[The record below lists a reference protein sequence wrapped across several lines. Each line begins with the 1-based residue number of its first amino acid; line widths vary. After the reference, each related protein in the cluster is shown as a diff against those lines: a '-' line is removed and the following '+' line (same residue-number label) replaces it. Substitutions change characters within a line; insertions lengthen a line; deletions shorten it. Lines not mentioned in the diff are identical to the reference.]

1 MEKMEKDKEQMDQKK
16 DQNTRKRKGEER
28 FTIVCIG
35 DSIVE
40 GYPYGEQ
47 DSWVNCAR
55 RIRKDAVWINCGV
68 SGETTGQIR
77 WRVKADGLLQE
88 TAGLQGETGG
98 LRPQT
103 RWIVL
108 SCGTNDFIFLEGD
121 RGTAASAFDNIAA
134 MVSEARQRDIGVMVT
149 APPMTIPAMAS
160 RRWVDGT
167 DYDQVNR
174 KLEELRLRLHRWCD
188 KQDENVIFLDLW
200 EQYCRWCAEEG
211 EIAYYV
217 DGIHPTRKGYEKI
230 AAFVCEK
237 LPHMNS
243 RLENT
248 IEGEE
253 AMR

>member
-1 MEKMEKDKEQMDQKK
+1 MDQKK
-16 DQNTRKRKGEER
+16 DQNTRNRKDEEKLA
-28 FTIVCIG
+28 IVCIG

-47 DSWVNCAR
+47 YR
-55 RIRKDAVWINCGV
+55 
-68 SGETTGQIR
+68 
-77 WRVKADGLLQE
+77 
-88 TAGLQGETGG
+88 
-98 LRPQT
+98 
-103 RWIVL
+103 
-108 SCGTNDFIFLEGD
+108 
-121 RGTAASAFDNIAA
+121 
-134 MVSEARQRDIGVMVT
+134 
-149 APPMTIPAMAS
+149 
-160 RRWVDGT
+160 
-167 DYDQVNR
+167 
-174 KLEELRLRLHRWCD
+174 
-188 KQDENVIFLDLW
+188 
-200 EQYCRWCAEEG
+200 RWCAEEG

>member
-1 MEKMEKDKEQMDQKK
+1 MDQKK
-16 DQNTRKRKGEER
+16 DQNTRNREDAKK
-28 FTIVCIG
+28 FTVVCIG

-47 DSWVNCAR
+47 DSWVSCAR
-55 RIRKDAVWINCGV
+55 RMRKDAVWINRGV
-68 SGETTGQIR
+68 SGEITGQIR
-77 WRVKADGLLQE
+77 WRVKADGLLRE
-88 TAGLQGETGG
+88 AAGLQAGTGG
-98 LRPQT
+98 CQPQT
-103 RWIVL
+103 RQTRQLRWIVL

-121 RGTAASAFDNIAA
+121 RGTAASAFENIAA
-134 MVSEARQRDIGVMVT
+134 MVSEAQQQGIGVIVT
-149 APPMTIPAMAS
+149 APPMTVPAMAS

-188 KQDENVIFLDLW
+188 EQGEDVIFLDLW
-200 EQYCRWCAEEG
+200 EQYRRWCAEEG
-211 EIAYYV
+211 ETAYYV

-237 LPHMNS
+237 LPYMNS
-243 RLENT
+243 RPENT